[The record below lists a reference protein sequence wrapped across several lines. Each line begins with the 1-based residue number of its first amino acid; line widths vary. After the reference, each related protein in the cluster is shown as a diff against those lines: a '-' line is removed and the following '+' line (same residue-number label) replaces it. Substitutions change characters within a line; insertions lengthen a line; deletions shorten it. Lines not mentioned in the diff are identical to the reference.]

1 MLTTAIKA
9 SVRRAASAVQTKRD
23 DTHPS
28 IRTVPYW
35 FGTRSSTVC
44 HVPASRNEQ
53 SRRAILDAAIS
64 MIGELGY
71 DDISIEAIARQAGV
85 GKQTIYRWWP
95 SKGAVILE
103 AATESL
109 SAVVALPDTGDFVAD
124 IRTQLAA
131 ILELI
136 TTTGFGPAY
145 RCLIAA
151 GQSDPD
157 LLRALF
163 DRIIAPNIEDFR
175 ARTAQAQQRGE
186 MRADAD
192 WQTMRDLLYGV
203 VEYRL
208 IHAMPLEPEYIDGVL
223 EIVFQGVR

>member
-1 MLTTAIKA
+1 M
-9 SVRRAASAVQTKRD
+9 
-23 DTHPS
+23 
-28 IRTVPYW
+28 
-35 FGTRSSTVC
+35 
-44 HVPASRNEQ
+44 PANRNEQ
-53 SRRAILDAAIS
+53 SRRAILDASIS

-71 DDISIEAIARQAGV
+71 DNISIEAIARQAGV
-85 GKQTIYRWWP
+85 SKQTIYRWWP

-109 SAVVALPDTGDFVAD
+109 GTVVAIPDTGDIVAD
-124 IRTQLAA
+124 IRTQLTG

-145 RCLIAA
+145 QGLIAA
-151 GQSDPD
+151 GQSDPG

-163 DRIIAPNIEDFR
+163 EQIIEPNIADFG
-175 ARTAQAQQRGE
+175 ARTALAQERGE
-186 MRADAD
+186 MRGDAD
-192 WQTMRDLLYGV
+192 WRTLRDLLYGV

-208 IHAMPLEPEYIDGVL
+208 VHAMPLEPGYIDGVL

>member
-1 MLTTAIKA
+1 M
-9 SVRRAASAVQTKRD
+9 
-23 DTHPS
+23 
-28 IRTVPYW
+28 
-35 FGTRSSTVC
+35 
-44 HVPASRNEQ
+44 PASRNEQ

-71 DDISIEAIARQAGV
+71 DGISIEAIARQAGV
-85 GKQTIYRWWP
+85 SKQTIYRWWP

-109 SAVVALPDTGDFVAD
+109 GTVVAIPDTGDIVAD
-124 IRTQLAA
+124 LRTQLTA

-151 GQSDPD
+151 GQSDSD
-157 LLRALF
+157 LLRAVF
-163 DRIIAPNIEDFR
+163 AQIVEPNIEDFR
-175 ARTAQAQQRGE
+175 ARTALAQQRGE
-186 MRADAD
+186 MRIDAD

-208 IHAMPLEPEYIDGVL
+208 IHGMPLEPGYIDGVL
-223 EIVFQGVR
+223 TIVFQGVRC

>member
-1 MLTTAIKA
+1 MP
-9 SVRRAASAVQTKRD
+9 AV
-23 DTHPS
+23 
-28 IRTVPYW
+28 
-35 FGTRSSTVC
+35 
-44 HVPASRNEQ
+44 RNEQ
-53 SRRAILDAAIS
+53 SRRAILDASMS
-64 MIGELGY
+64 MIGEFGY
-71 DDISIEAIARQAGV
+71 DKISIEAIARQAGV
-85 GKQTIYRWWP
+85 SKQTIYRWWP

-109 SAVVALPDTGDFVAD
+109 GTVVTLPDTGDIVVD
-124 IRTQLAA
+124 IRTQLTA

-163 DRIIAPNIEDFR
+163 DQIIAPNIEDFR
-175 ARTAQAQQRGE
+175 ARTALAQQRGE
-186 MRADAD
+186 MRADAN

-208 IHAMPLEPEYIDGVL
+208 FHAMPLEPAYLDGVL
-223 EIVFQGVR
+223 AIVFQGVR

>member
-1 MLTTAIKA
+1 MPAN
-9 SVRRAASAVQTKRD
+9 
-23 DTHPS
+23 
-28 IRTVPYW
+28 
-35 FGTRSSTVC
+35 RS
-44 HVPASRNEQ
+44 EQ

-71 DDISIEAIARQAGV
+71 DNISIEAIARQAGV
-85 GKQTIYRWWP
+85 SKQTIYRWWP

-109 SAVVALPDTGDFVAD
+109 GTVVAIPDTGDIVAD
-124 IRTQLAA
+124 IRSQLTG

-163 DRIIAPNIEDFR
+163 DQIIEPNIEDFGAR
-175 ARTAQAQQRGE
+175 AALAQQRGE
-186 MRADAD
+186 MRVDAD
-192 WQTMRDLLYGV
+192 WQTLRDLLYGV

-208 IHAMPLEPEYIDGVL
+208 FHSMSLEPEYIDGIL
-223 EIVFQGVR
+223 EIVFHGVR

>member
-1 MLTTAIKA
+1 M
-9 SVRRAASAVQTKRD
+9 
-23 DTHPS
+23 
-28 IRTVPYW
+28 
-35 FGTRSSTVC
+35 
-44 HVPASRNEQ
+44 PASRNEQ

-71 DDISIEAIARQAGV
+71 DHISIEAIARQAGV

-175 ARTAQAQQRGE
+175 ARTARAQQRGE

-208 IHAMPLEPEYIDGVL
+208 IHAMPLEPEYLDGVL

>member
-1 MLTTAIKA
+1 MPAN
-9 SVRRAASAVQTKRD
+9 
-23 DTHPS
+23 
-28 IRTVPYW
+28 
-35 FGTRSSTVC
+35 RS
-44 HVPASRNEQ
+44 EL
-53 SRRAILDAAIS
+53 SRRAILDAAIV

-71 DDISIEAIARQAGV
+71 DRISIEAIARRAGV
-85 GKQTIYRWWP
+85 SKQTIYRWWP

-109 SAVVALPDTGDFVAD
+109 STVVAIPDTGGFIVD
-124 IRTQLAA
+124 IRAHLAA
-131 ILELI
+131 ILDLI

-163 DRIIAPNIEDFR
+163 DQIIAPNIEDFR
-175 ARTAQAQQRGE
+175 ARVAAAQQRGE
-186 MRADAD
+186 MPADTD

-203 VEYRL
+203 IEYRL
-208 IHAMPLEPEYIDGVL
+208 VHAMPLEPAYMDGVL
-223 EIVFQGVR
+223 AIVFGTTR

>member
-1 MLTTAIKA
+1 M
-9 SVRRAASAVQTKRD
+9 
-23 DTHPS
+23 
-28 IRTVPYW
+28 
-35 FGTRSSTVC
+35 
-44 HVPASRNEQ
+44 PASRSEQ

-71 DDISIEAIARQAGV
+71 DNISIEAIARQAGV
-85 GKQTIYRWWP
+85 SKQTIYRWWP

-109 SAVVALPDTGDFVAD
+109 GTVVAIPDTGDIVAD
-124 IRTQLAA
+124 IRSQLTG

-163 DRIIAPNIEDFR
+163 DQIIAPNIEDFGAR
-175 ARTAQAQQRGE
+175 AALAQQRGE

-192 WQTMRDLLYGV
+192 WQTLRDLLYGV

-208 IHAMPLEPEYIDGVL
+208 FHSMPLEPEYIDGIL
-223 EIVFQGVR
+223 EIALHGVR

>member
-1 MLTTAIKA
+1 M
-9 SVRRAASAVQTKRD
+9 
-23 DTHPS
+23 
-28 IRTVPYW
+28 
-35 FGTRSSTVC
+35 
-44 HVPASRNEQ
+44 PANRNEQ
-53 SRRAILDAAIS
+53 SRRAILDAS
-64 MIGELGY
+64 VSLIGELGY
-71 DDISIEAIARQAGV
+71 DRISIEAIARRAGV
-85 GKQTIYRWWP
+85 SKQTIYRWWP

-103 AATESL
+103 AATERL
-109 SAVVALPDTGDFVAD
+109 SAVVTLADTGDIVAD
-124 IRTQLAA
+124 VRTQLTA

-151 GQSDPD
+151 GQSDAE

-163 DRIIAPNIEDFR
+163 DQIIEPNIQDFG
-175 ARTAQAQQRGE
+175 ARVAVAQERGE

-208 IHAMPLEPEYIDGVL
+208 IHAMPLQPEYLDGVL
-223 EIVFQGVR
+223 DIVFGGRAPTVGD